1 MRTPENS
8 SSLQMKYLNQLSED
22 LEKRHPYSAG
32 FAMARE
38 GAASLELSGISI
50 SAYEGQLIRALLSVR
65 HLSSFVEVGTL
76 TGYSALWILEALGAQ
91 AILWTL
97 EKDPKHFAHAKET
110 FLAVGKK
117 VVDDPDRCEFVIG
130 NKRVILVLG
139 DARQT
144 IEAIESDIE
153 GVFIDA
159 NKAAYGDYLA
169 WAETKLPSGG
179 IILGDNV
186 FLQGRV
192 YGDEAAQNFSEKQVG
207 VMREFNRRLL
217 DEKKF
222 RSQIVPTAEG
232 LLFAIKN

>member
-22 LEKRHPYSAG
+22 LEKRHPFSAG
-32 FAMARE
+32 FAVARE
-38 GAASLELSGISI
+38 GAAALGLSGISI
-50 SAYEGQLIRALLSVR
+50 SSYEGQLIRALLSIR
-65 HLSSFVEVGTL
+65 HLATFVEVGTL
-76 TGYSALWILEALGAQ
+76 TGYSALWILESLSAQ

-97 EKDPKHFAHAKET
+97 EKDPKHLALAKET

-117 VVDDPDRCEFVIG
+117 VVDDPERCEFVIG
-130 NKRVILVLG
+130 NKRVILILG
-139 DARQT
+139 DARET
-144 IEAIESDIE
+144 IKNIESDIE
-153 GVFIDA
+153 GIFIDA

-169 WAETKLPSGG
+169 WAELRLPSGG

-192 YGDEAAQNFSEKQVG
+192 YGNDEAQNFSEKQVN
-207 VMREFNRRLL
+207 VMREFNRHLL

-222 RSQIVPTAEG
+222 RSQIIPTAEG